1 MTRYAGSFYVLLG
14 YVCFYADMYAYYA
27 VGRKAICYGPEG
39 NMLWAGR
46 HCVMGRKAICF
57 RPEGRGPEGRI
68 CGWYIGGISL
78 SFRASSCGFVF
89 SGSQESVARQRRD
102 CTVPRIGVL

>member
-39 NMLWAGR
+39 NMLWPEGIALGAGR
-46 HCVMGRKAICF
+46 RYVLDRKVVAWK
-57 RPEGRGPEGRI
+57 GV
-68 CGWYIGGISL
+68 YVVGIL
-78 SFRASSCGFVF
+78 
-89 SGSQESVARQRRD
+89 
-102 CTVPRIGVL
+102 GVSH